1 MLSGATRIVGL
12 DGQAKMSKSL
22 GNTIGVL
29 EDPESIWQKLR
40 PAITDPARKTKK
52 DPGNPD
58 ICNLYGLHKH
68 FSPEVTVEEVAV
80 QCRSAAWGCLDCKRV
95 LADGMIAELAPMRE
109 KAAELRAH
117 PERVREVLAAGA
129 ARCRRLAAETMAGV
143 ERLMGF
149 LPSGV

>member
-1 MLSGATRIVGL
+1 MLTGATRIVGL

-58 ICNLYGLHKH
+58 ICNIYALHQY
-68 FSPEVTVEEVAV
+68 FSADATVREVAAK
-80 QCRSAAWGCLDCKRV
+80 CRSAAWGCLDCKRV
-95 LADGMIAELAPMRE
+95 LADGMIAALSPVRE